1 MPKLQQKRSGA
12 SSSNQAL
19 HVVHHDYHDY
29 AAVPAPNSNYDY
41 AFNDTRNHNAFP
53 YRLYEM
59 LQLVERD
66 GLDHIVSWQPH
77 GRCFVVH
84 KPEEFTVI
92 LPRYFKQSKTASFQR
107 QLNLYNFQRLTKGA
121 DRGGYYNEFFLRGKE
136 FLLNKIQRVKVKG
149 TGVRAKSNP
158 ENEPDFYSLVW
169 LPYKEEVARTVATM
183 NPSRSVVVSDDD
195 DDDHSN
201 DDSESTALNSQHETK
216 ICAWGMSFY
225 YIPSTGKEV
234 PEEVWMN
241 SEQVSDCWSNS
252 DLEEII
258 LQGSV

>member
-1 MPKLQQKRSGA
+1 MAKLQQKRSGA
-12 SSSNQAL
+12 SSNNQAL

-29 AAVPAPNSNYDY
+29 SAVQAPNSNYDY

-84 KPEEFTVI
+84 KPEEFTAI
-92 LPRYFKQSKTASFQR
+92 LPKYFKQSKTASFQR
-107 QLNLYNFQRLTKGA
+107 QLNLYSFQRLTKGA

-136 FLLNKIQRVKVKG
+136 FLLSKIQRVKVKG

-158 ENEPDFYSLVW
+158 ENEPDFYNLVW
-169 LPYKEEVARTVATM
+169 LPLKEEATRTVAFI

-201 DDSESTALNSQHETK
+201 DDSESIASNSKHETK

-225 YIPSTGKEV
+225 YIPSAEKEV
-234 PEEVWMN
+234 LEEVWMD
-241 SEQVSDCWSNS
+241 SEQVSDYWSYSN
-252 DLEEII
+252 LEEII
-258 LQGSV
+258 LQG